1 MRQSLWEAFDVHPEL
16 CYSSSTLAP
25 QAISAAMLRKV
36 PINLNQQAQDAT
48 MGLIRAALDR
58 GINVQE
64 VSLPSATSMAT
75 FHANFTLSLHDQ
87 PTSQSY
93 IHPCPAS

>member
-1 MRQSLWEAFDVHPEL
+1 
-16 CYSSSTLAP
+16 
-25 QAISAAMLRKV
+25 MLRKV

-75 FHANFTLSLHDQ
+75 FHANFTLSLHD
-87 PTSQSY
+87 
-93 IHPCPAS
+93 